1 LSRAIERAAVEI
13 AVRHSAFYSRSLGRM
28 RMTVAIVAASVLSS
42 AVTAFLLRMDQPA
55 GANAAAGMADLGPAD
70 ALVLNGK
77 DGTLTVANR
86 SGRVSWSDDATA
98 RSHSV
103 GTLHVGR
110 IMSALLQSDTY
121 VKEREQL
128 AESHETRGKEFE
140 ARYRGLVDKAR
151 NVDNDEQ
158 APEGPAV
165 RAEIE
170 TFQAEYAAWQEALQ
184 SEGEALQSRQYQDAY
199 TRLRDAV
206 DVVADRRKIDLVMRF
221 IPPADKI
228 RAGDQEAI
236 VQQMVSRTF
245 VRVPESIDI
254 TEDILRE
261 MNLTAPKEE

>member
-1 LSRAIERAAVEI
+1 
-13 AVRHSAFYSRSLGRM
+13 
-28 RMTVAIVAASVLSS
+28 
-42 AVTAFLLRMDQPA
+42 
-55 GANAAAGMADLGPAD
+55 MADLGPAD

-77 DGTLTVANR
+77 DGTMTVANR

-103 GTLHVGR
+103 ATLHVGR
-110 IMSALLQSDTY
+110 IMSALMQSDTFT
-121 VKEREQL
+121 KEREQL
-128 AESHETRGKEFE
+128 VESHETRGKEFE
-140 ARYRGLVDKAR
+140 ARYRDLIEKAR
-151 NVDNDEQ
+151 RVDDDEH
-158 APEGPAV
+158 APEAPGV

-170 TFQAEYAAWQEALQ
+170 AFQTEYAAWQETIR
-184 SEGEALQSRQYQDAY
+184 SEAEALQSRQYQDSY

-228 RAGDQEAI
+228 RAGDQDEI
-236 VQQMVSRTF
+236 VQQMMSRTF